1 MKRVRVAML
10 LGLLLPLLAGGA
22 GAGCKGEGGD
32 DDDDA
37 SGDDDVTQG
46 NPADYT
52 GGDFMF
58 TTVGVEDGCLDG
70 ALEVL
75 FMPEGPATPNAWQY
89 PTHLPAFDEMPT
101 TYPIDL
107 REPFMGI
114 VVTVED
120 AGNHRM
126 RVEDAV
132 MEEVLLG
139 EDRYGDCVVTMTC
152 DVDLTVLAPSY
163 VTGSTA
169 IAISDPRGEDDRCPV
184 FDALPCTMT
193 LELTAEKTD

>member
-1 MKRVRVAML
+1 MSWVRVAVWM
-10 LGLLLPLLAGGA
+10 GLALALVVG
-22 GAGCKGEGGD
+22 GCKGEDADD

-37 SGDDDVTQG
+37 AGDDDVTQG
-46 NPADYT
+46 SPADYV
-52 GGDFMF
+52 GGDFMI
-58 TTVGVEDGCLDG
+58 TTVAVDDGCLDG

-75 FMPEGPATPNAWQY
+75 FMPDGPATPNMWEY
-89 PTHLPAFDEMPT
+89 PTYLPPFEDMPS

-114 VVTVED
+114 VITVED
-120 AGNHRM
+120 VGNFQM
-126 RVEDAV
+126 RVQDAV